1 MLHDL
6 VKQWSS
12 RLHSKILSHISVVTG
27 KHILHEKRKL
37 PGKGIHSVALTLKG
51 FSKLHSLLNNTGP
64 LNGQPLPTWLMLDS
78 HQRKLSQALTLNLVG
93 RHWESSALSCICR
106 LRFVSSQGHHSC
118 EGQGTPGSA
127 AKLLLLNSTY
137 ELVMLGSRFFLSSLG
152 PSRPLL
158 NWWCS
163 GSRPSQLWRPLPRFK
178 NYIFTKMFPSFVF
191 KMASKRRHF
200 WRSG

>member
-93 RHWESSALSCICR
+93 RQWESSALSCICR
-106 LRFVSSQGHHSC
+106 LWFVSSQGHHSC

-127 AKLLLLNSTY
+127 AKLLLLNW
-137 ELVMLGSRFFLSSLG
+137 LCLG
-152 PSRPLL
+152 PGFSSHLSGPLDPSSIGGAVDQDHPS
-158 NWWCS
+158 CGGHYR
-163 GSRPSQLWRPLPRFK
+163 GSK
-178 NYIFTKMFPSFVF
+178 NYIFTKRFPSFVF